1 MKGARTQLR
10 RGRKIVV
17 RLVIQTTVWV
27 AFMAALLFAPAGTL
41 AWPAAWVFLAEISI
55 SGMAVGLWLARHD
68 PGLLAQRLGSPVQP
82 GQPAWDKTFLLAVL
96 LLWSGWLVLMALDA
110 ARYRISQVPSWVQG
124 LGAAAILLCMYV
136 AWLTFRANSFAA
148 PVVRIQK
155 ERGQEVVTTG
165 PYAYVRHP
173 LYAGAMLFFLGAP
186 LLLGSWYGLA
196 AAPLLVAVI
205 GWRVVMEERVLTAEL
220 AGYAAYA
227 ARVRYRLIPLI
238 W

>member
-17 RLVIQTTVWV
+17 KLVIQTTVWV

-41 AWPAAWVFLAEISI
+41 AWPAAWVFLAEVSI

-110 ARYRISQVPSWVQG
+110 ARYRFSQVPSWVQG
-124 LGAAAILLCMYV
+124 LGAAAILLCMYMRV
-136 AWLTFRANSFAA
+136 ADL
-148 PVVRIQK
+148 P
-155 ERGQEVVTTG
+155 GQ
-165 PYAYVRHP
+165 
-173 LYAGAMLFFLGAP
+173 
-186 LLLGSWYGLA
+186 
-196 AAPLLVAVI
+196 
-205 GWRVVMEERVLTAEL
+205 
-220 AGYAAYA
+220 
-227 ARVRYRLIPLI
+227 
-238 W
+238 

>member
-41 AWPAAWVFLAEISI
+41 AWPAAWVFFAEISI

-96 LLWSGWLVLMALDA
+96 LLWSGWLVLMALAA
-110 ARYRISQVPSWVQG
+110 ARYRFSRVPSVVQG
-124 LGAAAILLCMYV
+124 LGAA
-136 AWLTFRANSFAA
+136 
-148 PVVRIQK
+148 
-155 ERGQEVVTTG
+155 
-165 PYAYVRHP
+165 
-173 LYAGAMLFFLGAP
+173 
-186 LLLGSWYGLA
+186 
-196 AAPLLVAVI
+196 
-205 GWRVVMEERVLTAEL
+205 
-220 AGYAAYA
+220 
-227 ARVRYRLIPLI
+227 
-238 W
+238 